1 MRLRNNKK
9 PQTRRPP
16 SVKVSRTSV
25 HCNNR
30 SIPHLKFED
39 QQLTSFAGLVVFERV
54 FRSLNIH
61 HRFKEISSH
70 LRSKCVYGA
79 HTIVQL
85 LVVHV
90 LLGFRRLQEMDA
102 YRDDPMVLRVLGLR
116 RLPDVSVVSRALRG
130 MDDHVVSGLRGYLR
144 NQVIERVRASGLRRV
159 TLDFDGSVQ
168 STRRSAEGTAVGFNR
183 KRKGERSYY
192 PLLCVVSQTGQVF
205 DVLFRSGNVHDSN
218 GSFDFVAEC
227 LAEVRDALPGVK
239 LEVRMD
245 SAFFQDH
252 LIALFDGMGVE
263 YTISVPFE
271 RLAELKGMIEN
282 RCRWSRVDVGMYGFQ
297 ARWKPKAWM
306 HRSRFIFIR
315 RAVASRQRGPLQLD
329 LFRPVQE
336 GHEYK
341 VIVTNKTHRL
351 RTVVRF
357 HEGRGNQEGI
367 IGELKSQAAMDYVPV
382 RTWAGNQVYLLCG
395 MLAHNL
401 NREVQMEEQEPV
413 RQQSEKRSAL
423 WIFEQLDTAR
433 RRWIQ
438 RAGRLTRPQGQ
449 LTLTIAKNEPL
460 QNRLLGLISA
470 WS

>member
-1 MRLRNNKK
+1 MRLRKQQK
-9 PQTRRPP
+9 PQSRRPLI
-16 SVKVSRTSV
+16 VKVSRTSV
-25 HCNNR
+25 HCNTR
-30 SIPHLKFED
+30 SIPRLKFED

-54 FRSLNIH
+54 FRALNVH
-61 HRFKEISSH
+61 HRFKGIGRH

-79 HTIVQL
+79 HTIIQL
-85 LVVHV
+85 LVVHL

-102 YRDDPMVLRVLGLR
+102 YREDPMVLRVLGLK
-116 RLPDVSVVSRALRG
+116 RLPDVSVVSRALRV
-130 MDDHVVSGLRGYLR
+130 MDDRVVNGLRSYLR
-144 NQVIERVRASGLRRV
+144 NQVLERVRSSGLRRV

-183 KRKGERSYY
+183 KRKGDRSYY
-192 PLLCVVSQTGQVF
+192 PLLCVLSQTGQVF

-218 GSFDFVAEC
+218 GAFDFVAES
-227 LAEVRDALPGVK
+227 LTQVRQELPGVK

-271 RLAELKGMIEN
+271 RLAELKEMIEH
-282 RCRWSRVDVGMYGFQ
+282 RQRWSRVEAGMSGFQ
-297 ARWKPKAWM
+297 AKWKPKSWM
-306 HRSRFIFIR
+306 RRSRFIFIR
-315 RAVASRQRGPLQLD
+315 RVVSSRQRGPVQLD

-336 GHEYK
+336 GYEYK
-341 VIVTNKTHRL
+341 VIVTNKTQRL
-351 RTVVRF
+351 RTVVHF

-401 NREVQMEEQEPV
+401 NRELQMEEQEPV

-423 WIFEQLDTAR
+423 WVFEQLDTAR

-449 LTLTIAKNEPL
+449 LTLTIANNEPL
-460 QNRLLGLISA
+460 QNRLLSLISA